1 MTHAPMPDWVRHHA
15 AETPDAAALVFEGA
29 VTTYSELDEAAE
41 QEAAELRAKGVE
53 AGSLMP
59 IAAVPVPGTVVSLVA
74 GPRIGAVV
82 APFGPTPP
90 QGVLDRSVGAYA
102 VVTTSGSSGDPKG
115 VMLTPS
121 NVTAAV
127 AASRA
132 RLGTDAGD
140 RWLLCLP
147 LHHIAGLSL
156 IWRSLSAGGSV
167 LIHDRFDAVKVSA
180 ALKSGEASVASLVP
194 TMLHRVLDIDPG
206 PYGDLKAV
214 LLGGGPATRD
224 LVQRTLDA
232 GLPVLPTYGMTET
245 ASQMATVT
253 PGEERQA
260 LGTVGRP
267 LDGMVVTFEDGEILV
282 EGPAVSPGYL
292 GEPAR
297 SGPHHTHDLGHLDE
311 DGRLVVTGRIDD
323 IILSGGEKVVPQHV
337 EAVLESF
344 PGIDRAV
351 VLGVADDDWGRAAVA
366 VIEGDPIDEAALGAR
381 ARAALPTHEVPK
393 RWVSVEGLPLLPNGK
408 IDRTAAARMLAEGEA
423 T

>member
-1 MTHAPMPDWVRHHA
+1 MPDWVSQHA
-15 AETPDAAALVFEGA
+15 GQTPDAPALVFDGV
-29 VTTYSELDEAAE
+29 VTTYAELDEAAARSAE
-41 QEAAELRAKGVE
+41 ELRSQGIE

-59 IAAVPVPGTVVSLVA
+59 IAAVALPGTVVSLVG
-74 GPRIGAVV
+74 GPRVGAVV

-90 QGVLDRSVGAYA
+90 QGVLDRSAGAYA

-115 VMLTPS
+115 VILTAN
-121 NVTAAV
+121 NVTAAI
-127 AASRA
+127 AASQA
-132 RLGTDAGD
+132 RLGNDAGD

-147 LHHIAGLSL
+147 LYHIAGLSL

-167 LIHDRFDAVKVSA
+167 LIHDRFDAVKVAA

-194 TMLHRVLDIDPG
+194 TMLRRVLDVDPG

-224 LVQRTLDA
+224 LVQRALDA

-245 ASQMATVT
+245 ASQMATVA
-253 PGEERQA
+253 PGDESEA
-260 LGTVGRP
+260 LGTVGHP
-267 LDGMVVTFEDGEILV
+267 LDGMLVTFEDGEILV

-292 GEPAR
+292 AEPAR
-297 SGPHHTHDLGHLDE
+297 GGPHHTHDLGYFDGE
-311 DGRLVVTGRIDD
+311 GRLVVTGRIDD

-344 PGIDRAV
+344 PGIDRVV
-351 VLGVADDDWGRAAVA
+351 VLGVTDDDWGQAAVA
-366 VIEGDPIDEAALGAR
+366 VIEGDPIDESALGAR

-393 RWVSVEGLPLLPNGK
+393 RWVRVEVLPLLPSGK
-408 IDRTAAARMLAEGEA
+408 IDRTAAASMLAEGGA
-423 T
+423 K

>member
-1 MTHAPMPDWVRHHA
+1 MLDWVSHHA
-15 AETPDAAALVFEGA
+15 GQTPDALALVFDGV
-29 VTTYSELDEAAE
+29 VTTYAELDEAAARSAE
-41 QEAAELRAKGVE
+41 ELRSQGVE

-74 GPRIGAVV
+74 GARIGAVV

-90 QGVLDRSVGAYA
+90 QGVLDRSAGAYA

-115 VMLTPS
+115 VMLTTS
-121 NVTAAV
+121 NVTAAIS
-127 AASRA
+127 ASQA

-147 LHHIAGLSL
+147 LYHIAGLSL

-167 LIHDRFDAVKVSA
+167 LIHDRFDAAKVAA

-194 TMLHRVLDIDPG
+194 TMLHRLLDIEPG
-206 PYGDLKAV
+206 PFGGLKAV
-214 LLGGGPATRD
+214 LLGGGPATRN
-224 LVQRTLDA
+224 LVQRALDA

-245 ASQMATVT
+245 TSQMATVS

-297 SGPHHTHDLGHLDE
+297 SGPHHTHDLGHFDGE
-311 DGRLVVTGRIDD
+311 GRLVVTGRRDD

-351 VLGVADDDWGRAAVA
+351 VLGVADDDWGQAAVA
-366 VIEGDPIDEAALGAR
+366 LIEGDPIDEAALGAR

-393 RWVSVEGLPLLPNGK
+393 EWVRVDELPLLPSGK
-408 IDRTAAARMLAEGEA
+408 IDRTAATSMLAESGA

>member
-1 MTHAPMPDWVRHHA
+1 MGDAPTPDWVSQHA
-15 AETPDAAALVFEGA
+15 GQTPDAPALVFDGV
-29 VTTYSELDEAAE
+29 VTTYAELDEAAARSAE
-41 QEAAELRAKGVE
+41 ELRSQGIE

-59 IAAVPVPGTVVSLVA
+59 IAAVALPGTVVSLVA
-74 GPRIGAVV
+74 GPRVGAVV

-90 QGVLDRSVGAYA
+90 QGVLDRSAGAYA

-115 VMLTPS
+115 VILTAN
-121 NVTAAV
+121 NVTAAIS
-127 AASRA
+127 ASQA
-132 RLGTDAGD
+132 RLGNDAGD

-147 LHHIAGLSL
+147 LYHIAGLSL

-167 LIHDRFDAVKVSA
+167 LIHDRFDAMKVAA

-194 TMLHRVLDIDPG
+194 TMLRRVLDADPG

-224 LVQRTLDA
+224 LVQRALDA

-245 ASQMATVT
+245 ASQMATVA
-253 PGEERQA
+253 PGDESEA
-260 LGTVGRP
+260 LGTVGHP
-267 LDGMVVTFEDGEILV
+267 LGAMLVTFEDGEILV

-297 SGPHHTHDLGHLDE
+297 GGPHHTHDLGYFDGE
-311 DGRLVVTGRIDD
+311 GRLVVTGRIDD

-351 VLGVADDDWGRAAVA
+351 VLGVTDDDWGQAAVA
-366 VIEGDPIDEAALGAR
+366 VIEGDPIDESALGAR

-393 RWVSVEGLPLLPNGK
+393 RWVRVEVLPLLPSGK
-408 IDRTAAARMLAEGEA
+408 IDRTAAASMLAEGGA
-423 T
+423 K

>member
-1 MTHAPMPDWVRHHA
+1 MGDAPIPDWVSQHA
-15 AETPDAAALVFEGA
+15 GQTPDAPALVFDGVVA
-29 VTTYSELDEAAE
+29 TYAELDKAAARSAE
-41 QEAAELRAKGVE
+41 ELRSQGIE
-53 AGSLMP
+53 AGSLVP
-59 IAAVPVPGTVVSLVA
+59 IAAVSLPGTVVSLVA
-74 GPRIGAVV
+74 GPRVGAVV

-90 QGVLDRSVGAYA
+90 QGVLDRSAGAYA

-115 VMLTPS
+115 VMLTTS
-121 NVTAAV
+121 NVTAAIS
-127 AASRA
+127 ASQA
-132 RLGTDAGD
+132 RLGNDAGD

-147 LHHIAGLSL
+147 LYHIAGLSL

-167 LIHDRFDAVKVSA
+167 LIHDRFDAVKVAA
-180 ALKSGEASVASLVP
+180 ALKSGEASMASLVP

-206 PYGDLKAV
+206 PYRDLKAV

-224 LVQRTLDA
+224 LVQRALDA

-245 ASQMATVT
+245 ASQMATVA
-253 PGEERQA
+253 PGDEREA
-260 LGTVGRP
+260 LGTVGHP

-297 SGPHHTHDLGHLDE
+297 SGPHHTHDIGYFDAE
-311 DGRLVVTGRIDD
+311 GRLVVTGRIDD

-344 PGIDRAV
+344 PGIERAV
-351 VLGVADDDWGRAAVA
+351 VLGVADDDWGQAAVA

-393 RWVSVEGLPLLPNGK
+393 RWVRVEELPLLPSGK
-408 IDRTAAARMLAEGEA
+408 IDRSAAASMLTEGGA

>member
-1 MTHAPMPDWVRHHA
+1 MPDWVSQHA
-15 AETPDAAALVFEGA
+15 GQTPDAPALVFDGV
-29 VTTYSELDEAAE
+29 VTTYAELDEAAARSAE
-41 QEAAELRAKGVE
+41 ELRSQGIE

-59 IAAVPVPGTVVSLVA
+59 IAAVALPGTVVSLVG
-74 GPRIGAVV
+74 GPRVGAVV

-90 QGVLDRSVGAYA
+90 QGVLDRSAGAYA

-115 VMLTPS
+115 VILTAN
-121 NVTAAV
+121 NVTAAI
-127 AASRA
+127 AASQA
-132 RLGTDAGD
+132 RLGNDAGD

-147 LHHIAGLSL
+147 LYHIAGLSL

-167 LIHDRFDAVKVSA
+167 LIHDRFDAVKVAA

-194 TMLHRVLDIDPG
+194 TMLRRVLDVDPG

-224 LVQRTLDA
+224 LVQRALDA

-245 ASQMATVT
+245 ASQMATIA
-253 PGEERQA
+253 PGDESEA
-260 LGTVGRP
+260 LGTVGHP
-267 LDGMVVTFEDGEILV
+267 LDGMLVTFEDGEILV

-292 GEPAR
+292 AEPAR
-297 SGPHHTHDLGHLDE
+297 GGPHHTHDLGYFDGE
-311 DGRLVVTGRIDD
+311 GRLVVTGRIDD

-344 PGIDRAV
+344 PGIDRVV
-351 VLGVADDDWGRAAVA
+351 VLGVTDDDWGQAAVA
-366 VIEGDPIDEAALGAR
+366 VIEGDPIDESALGAR

-393 RWVSVEGLPLLPNGK
+393 RWVRVEVLPLLPSGK
-408 IDRTAAARMLAEGEA
+408 IDRTAAASMLAEGGA
-423 T
+423 K

>member
-1 MTHAPMPDWVRHHA
+1 V
-15 AETPDAAALVFEGA
+15 
-29 VTTYSELDEAAE
+29 VTTYAELDKAAARSAE
-41 QEAAELRAKGVE
+41 ELRSQGIE

-59 IAAVPVPGTVVSLVA
+59 IAAVSLPGTVVSLVA
-74 GPRIGAVV
+74 GPRVAAVV

-90 QGVLDRSVGAYA
+90 QGVLDRSAGAYA

-115 VMLTPS
+115 VMLTTS
-121 NVTAAV
+121 NVTAAIS
-127 AASRA
+127 ASQA
-132 RLGTDAGD
+132 RLGNDAGD

-147 LHHIAGLSL
+147 LYHIAGLSL

-167 LIHDRFDAVKVSA
+167 LIHDRFDAVKVAA
-180 ALKSGEASVASLVP
+180 ALKSGEASMASLVP

-206 PYGDLKAV
+206 PYRDLKAV

-224 LVQRTLDA
+224 LVQRALDA

-245 ASQMATVT
+245 ASQMATVA
-253 PGEERQA
+253 PGDEREA
-260 LGTVGRP
+260 LGTVGHP

-292 GEPAR
+292 GEPPR
-297 SGPHHTHDLGHLDE
+297 SGPHHTHDIGYFDAE
-311 DGRLVVTGRIDD
+311 GRLVVTGRIDD

-344 PGIDRAV
+344 PGIERAV
-351 VLGVADDDWGRAAVA
+351 VLGVADDDWGQAAVA

-393 RWVSVEGLPLLPNGK
+393 RWVRVEELPLLASGK
-408 IDRTAAARMLAEGEA
+408 IDRTAAASMLVEGGA

>member
-1 MTHAPMPDWVRHHA
+1 MPDWVSQHA
-15 AETPDAAALVFEGA
+15 GQTPDAPALVFDGV
-29 VTTYSELDEAAE
+29 VTTYAELDKAAARSAE
-41 QEAAELRAKGVE
+41 ELRSQGIE

-59 IAAVPVPGTVVSLVA
+59 IAAVSLPGTVVSLVA
-74 GPRIGAVV
+74 GPRVAAVV

-90 QGVLDRSVGAYA
+90 QGVLDRSAGAYA

-115 VMLTPS
+115 VMLTTS
-121 NVTAAV
+121 NVTAAIS
-127 AASRA
+127 ASQA
-132 RLGTDAGD
+132 RLGNDAGD

-147 LHHIAGLSL
+147 LYHIAGLSL

-167 LIHDRFDAVKVSA
+167 LIHDRFDAVKVAA
-180 ALKSGEASVASLVP
+180 ALKSGEASMASLVP

-206 PYGDLKAV
+206 PYRDLKAV

-224 LVQRTLDA
+224 LVQRALDA

-245 ASQMATVT
+245 ASQMATVA
-253 PGEERQA
+253 PGDEREA
-260 LGTVGRP
+260 LGTVGHP

-292 GEPAR
+292 GEPPR
-297 SGPHHTHDLGHLDE
+297 SGPHHTHDIGYFDAE
-311 DGRLVVTGRIDD
+311 GRLVVTGRIDD

-344 PGIDRAV
+344 PGIERAV
-351 VLGVADDDWGRAAVA
+351 VLGVADDDWGQAAVA

-393 RWVSVEGLPLLPNGK
+393 RWVRVEELPLLASGK
-408 IDRTAAARMLAEGEA
+408 IDRTAAASMLVEGGA